1 MQVGGITGGIYK
13 VCDWL
18 MKLAIV
24 NLLWLLFALVGL
36 GLFGIFPA
44 TVAMLSVLNR
54 WINQEECKVVPY
66 FVAVFKRSFVKAN
79 ILLVFAVMVGA
90 VLIANFYIVQA
101 MDGLLHVFLKY
112 GMIVLFVFYSMIVL
126 YVLPIFS
133 HHSQGV
139 WNTFKMSFITSALH
153 PLRTGVLVGGFGLL
167 YLIIRSFPGM
177 IPFYGVSLIGMW
189 TAVILSPI
197 FEREQK
203 KKHEGLPIESEKMVK
218 A

>member
-18 MKLAIV
+18 MKLAII
-24 NLLWLLFALVGL
+24 NLLWLLFTLVGL

-66 FVAVFKRSFVKAN
+66 FATVFKRSFVKAN
-79 ILLVFAVMVGA
+79 ILMGFAVMVGA
-90 VLIANFYIVQA
+90 VLIANFYIIQA

-112 GMIVLFVFYSMIVL
+112 GVIVLFVFYSMIVL
-126 YVLPIFS
+126 YVLPVFS

-153 PLRTGVLVGGFGLL
+153 PLRTGVLVAGFGLL

-203 KKHEGLPIESEKMVK
+203 KKHEGLPILQ
-218 A
+218 